1 MNIKKMI
8 KKGYMPDPA
17 SVVPAP
23 VDKKKPAEKKKP
35 TKKEE

>member
-23 VDKKKPAEKKKP
+23 KAEKKPAKKKKPV
-35 TKKEE
+35 KKEE